1 MKHASCLFAF
11 LLTSAISLQ
20 AATYTLD
27 TRYPVAGNGGWDF
40 ITIDSAARWLYVSHG
55 TQVDVLDADTGKVVG
70 VIADTPG
77 VHGIAIASSLE
88 RGFTTNGKE
97 NKVSVFNTRTLA
109 LIKKIEVGEKPDSIY
124 FDSASQR
131 VFTGNHGSHNITVID
146 AESATVVGTIDIKG
160 DGEGLVT
167 GNHGTIFVDLEDKS
181 EVVEFNPKTLE
192 VLHRFP
198 IQGGE
203 APTGMAIDREH
214 DRLFIGCHN
223 KVLVVMNATN
233 GQTIA
238 TLPIG
243 AGVDAAGFDKQA
255 GLIFASNG
263 DGTLNVIHEKTPD
276 QYEAVETVTT
286 QKGAKTMAFDRQ
298 TKKIFLPVAEV
309 EVAPASDPSQKP
321 VRTVKDGTFAVLVVA
336 KVQTKSAEPA
346 APLKAVGFFGL
357 SNEIKGSFD
366 HFGIDLKNSRLFA
379 TPEKCQEVLVL
390 DLNTGKLIHEIKDVL
405 KPHSVLYR
413 TDLDR
418 IYVTDGEAGTLD
430 VFDGSTYVLLRKIA
444 LEKDADSIGFDPSR
458 KLLYVVSGGKDAGKP
473 FSLLSVIDTTTIKKI
488 TDIIIDGDT
497 LEAMSLDLFRPRLYL
512 NNPAKNEID
521 VIDRWSN
528 KVIATWPVTMGK
540 RNVAMA
546 LDEAHQRL
554 FAGCRNG
561 QLVVFDSNTGKELQS
576 IPITAGVDDITFD
589 AESKRIYTAGSGF
602 VDVIRQDDADHYK
615 SLGKVEA
622 GPLARNGLLAPE
634 LNRYYVAVPQSG
646 SANASVA
653 VFASPDAPAA
663 KPASTEVAQAVNAPF
678 AEDLVLATLSAHPE
692 LRKMGLHAVPPGL
705 TDSLII
711 ANGNASRIGY
721 KSSKGDF
728 DAVKDNKTYC
738 AKKDDGQF
746 YNLKLPLLDASGK
759 RIGILVMELPFTS
772 VPDAAEAIRKAE
784 EIRAEVAKNIP
795 DLNRL
800 FQNQ

>member
-1 MKHASCLFAF
+1 
-11 LLTSAISLQ
+11 
-20 AATYTLD
+20 
-27 TRYPVAGNGGWDF
+27 
-40 ITIDSAARWLYVSHG
+40 
-55 TQVDVLDADTGKVVG
+55 
-70 VIADTPG
+70 
-77 VHGIAIASSLE
+77 
-88 RGFTTNGKE
+88 
-97 NKVSVFNTRTLA
+97 
-109 LIKKIEVGEKPDSIY
+109 
-124 FDSASQR
+124 
-131 VFTGNHGSHNITVID
+131 
-146 AESATVVGTIDIKG
+146 
-160 DGEGLVT
+160 
-167 GNHGTIFVDLEDKS
+167 
-181 EVVEFNPKTLE
+181 
-192 VLHRFP
+192 
-198 IQGGE
+198 
-203 APTGMAIDREH
+203 
-214 DRLFIGCHN
+214 
-223 KVLVVMNATN
+223 
-233 GQTIA
+233 
-238 TLPIG
+238 
-243 AGVDAAGFDKQA
+243 
-255 GLIFASNG
+255 
-263 DGTLNVIHEKTPD
+263 
-276 QYEAVETVTT
+276 
-286 QKGAKTMAFDRQ
+286 MAFDRQ

-346 APLKAVGFFGL
+346 APLKAVGSFGL